1 MDSRMLVL
9 QLCAPSKKDGDSL
22 TFKTQGKKEKLVMET
37 GLVAEANMFGNI
49 WWIVLTKKSHCVL
62 HFLLGLNVQTST
74 AISL

>member
-1 MDSRMLVL
+1 MLVL
-9 QLCAPSKKDGDSL
+9 QLYAPSKKDGDSL
-22 TFKTQGKKEKLVMET
+22 TFKTQGEKEKLVMET

>member
-37 GLVAEANMFGNI
+37 GLVAEANMFGKI
-49 WWIVLTKKSHCVL
+49 WWIVLTKKSHWV
-62 HFLLGLNVQTST
+62 FIRST
-74 AISL
+74 WVKCTD